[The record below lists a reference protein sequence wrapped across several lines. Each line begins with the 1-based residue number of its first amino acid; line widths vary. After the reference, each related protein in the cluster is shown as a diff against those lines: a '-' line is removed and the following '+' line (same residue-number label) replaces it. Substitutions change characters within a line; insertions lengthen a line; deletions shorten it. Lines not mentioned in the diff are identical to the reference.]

1 MLISLSFIRVTEKK
15 FEAAMTN
22 EEKAKL
28 YDAIGYQEN
37 FTPTEDPEHF
47 IGTDITFELDALEVI
62 VRDEISK
69 SDLGELFEEIL
80 FLQLKGVVCN
90 LQQRSAASALR

>member
-1 MLISLSFIRVTEKK
+1 
-15 FEAAMTN
+15 MTN

-47 IGTDITFELDALEVI
+47 IGTDITFELNALEVI
-62 VRDEISK
+62 IRDEIAD
-69 SDLGELFEEIL
+69 SDFKEQFEEIL

>member
-1 MLISLSFIRVTEKK
+1 
-15 FEAAMTN
+15 MTN

-62 VRDEISK
+62 VRDELEGTDI
-69 SDLGELFEEIL
+69 GELFEEIL

-90 LQQRSAASALR
+90 VQQRSAASALR